1 MSRPQIAAGNWKMN
15 TDIESGISLTQ
26 KLIEVEVPQN
36 TMVILSPP
44 FTHLS
49 SIDNII
55 RDKNGFYLAS
65 QNMSQHEKGAYTGEI
80 SASMLKSVG
89 VSHVIIGHSERREY
103 FCDSDEIIG
112 EKVKAVLDNGLK
124 PILCVGESLDQ
135 RESGNHFEVV
145 ANQLQKG
152 LANVKRTNASD
163 IIIAYEP
170 VWAIG
175 TGVTASP
182 AQAQEIHE
190 FIRLQLQ
197 EKFGAYASAI
207 IPILYG
213 GSVNAANA
221 TELFSNPDVDGGL
234 VGGAAL
240 KSEDFKEI
248 ILA

>member
-15 TDIESGISLTQ
+15 TDIESGVSLAEQ
-26 KLIEVEVPQN
+26 LIEVDVPQN
-36 TMVILSPP
+36 TMVILAPP
-44 FTHLS
+44 YTHLS
-49 SIDNII
+49 SIDQII
-55 RDKNGFYLAS
+55 REKNGFYLAS

-103 FCDSDEIIG
+103 FGDTDEIIG
-112 EKVKAVLDNGLK
+112 EKVKSVLDNGLK
-124 PILCVGESLDQ
+124 PILCVGESLQQ
-135 RESGNHFEVV
+135 RESGNHFDVV
-145 ANQLQKG
+145 AGQLEKG
-152 LANVKRTNASD
+152 LANVRRSNVD
-163 IIIAYEP
+163 DVIVAYEP

-190 FIRLQLQ
+190 FIRLQLE
-197 EKFGAYASAI
+197 EKFGQYASAV

-213 GSVNAANA
+213 GSVNAGNA

-240 KSEDFKEI
+240 KSDDFKEI